1 MENNQTTEVEVPR
14 WLQAQNSQIERAISL
29 IKEHGANVEFL
40 VFKDRMFLN
49 ETINP
54 LTNIDGAMDFLYR
67 LEGRGIDAQSIALFK
82 EKYAEMVEK
91 ISSVESLAVE
101 LLSQTDVR
109 VDNRNLSRKIQA
121 FKKAKYNEKQ
131 ALHKN
136 KKVEK
141 VKKEEKAVQTA

>member
-1 MENNQTTEVEVPR
+1 MENNQNTEIEVPR
-14 WLQAQNSQIERAISL
+14 WLQAQNSQIEKATIL

-54 LTNIDGAMDFLYR
+54 LTNIDGSMDFLYR
-67 LEGRGIDAQSIALFK
+67 LEGRGIDAKSISLFK
-82 EKYAEMVEK
+82 KEYAEMVEK

-121 FKKAKYNEKQ
+121 FKKAKYN
-131 ALHKN
+131 
-136 KKVEK
+136 KKGS
-141 VKKEEKAVQTA
+141 VKKEEKAVKTA